1 MKSAP
6 TFYFN
11 RFTFFFKMYLL
22 GYDIGSSSIKA
33 ALVEAET
40 GATLAVAQSPD
51 TEMGMAAHQP
61 GWAEQDPDEWWA
73 HVCIATRQLLND
85 CLVAPAEIKGIGI
98 SYQMHGLVVVG
109 DDMKPLRPSIIW
121 CDSRAVPFGNRAF
134 DEIGHEKCLSHLLN
148 SPGNFTAAKL
158 AWVKENEPNIFAKI
172 RHFMLPGDYIALRL
186 TGEAMTTPC
195 GLSEG
200 ILWDFKKND
209 VADTVL
215 DYFGFDKKLVPYVT
229 PTFSLQGKLT
239 PEAAAATG
247 LAEGTPVG
255 YRAGDQP
262 NNALSLNVLQP
273 GEVAATGGTSG
284 VVYGVVDR
292 PAYDLQSRVNGFVH
306 PTGLPPAPSL
316 AGGWGKANS
325 SPLGV
330 GREGPV
336 RVGILLCINGA
347 GSLYRWLRQTV
358 GQGSISYPDM
368 ERLAAS
374 VPIGADGLRILPFGN
389 GAERMLV
396 NLDPGAQVNNLQL
409 NRHTAAHLYR
419 AGLEGIA
426 FSFVYGVQIL
436 KEMGLDIS
444 VMRVGNDNL
453 FQSAVFSKTIAT
465 LLGCSIDVV
474 QTTGAVGAA
483 KAAGVATGIYPSIEV
498 AMASVTVTGRHEP
511 EAGRVGEYRAAYA
524 AWEVDLAKAIG

>member
-1 MKSAP
+1 
-6 TFYFN
+6 
-11 RFTFFFKMYLL
+11 MYLL

-40 GATLAVAQSPD
+40 GATLAIAQAPA
-51 TEMGMAAHQP
+51 TEMSMTAHQP
-61 GWAEQDPDEWWA
+61 GWAEQDPDEWWL
-73 HVCIATRQLLND
+73 HVCAATKQLLENT
-85 CLVAPAEIKGIGI
+85 LIAPAEIKGIGI

-109 DDMKPLRPSIIW
+109 EDLRPLRPSIIW
-121 CDSRAVPFGNRAF
+121 CDSRAVPYGNRAF
-134 DEIGHEKCLSHLLN
+134 EEMGQEQCLSHLLN

-158 AWVKENEPNIFAKI
+158 AWVKENEQEVFAKI

-186 TGEAMTTPC
+186 TGEAMTTPS

-200 ILWDFKKND
+200 ILWDFLKND
-209 VADTVL
+209 VSSTVL
-215 DYFGFDKKLVPYVT
+215 DYFGFDKKLVPTVV

-247 LAEGTPVG
+247 LAEGTPVA
-255 YRAGDQP
+255 YRSGDQP

-292 PAYDLQSRVNGFVH
+292 PAYDQKSRVNGFAHVNH
-306 PTGLPPAPSL
+306 LSSTVRKLAVGSQVQQSESSEVSAKLAAPDCPLPTAELPT
-316 AGGWGKANS
+316 
-325 SPLGV
+325 
-330 GREGPV
+330 RI
-336 RVGILLCINGA
+336 GILLCINGA

-374 VPIGADGLRILPFGN
+374 VPVGADGLRILPFGN
-389 GAERMLV
+389 GAERMLN
-396 NLDPGAQVNNLQL
+396 NLDPGAQVNGLQL

-483 KAAGVATGIYPSIEV
+483 KAAGVATGIYPDIET
-498 AMASVTVTGRHEP
+498 AMASVTVTGRYEP
-511 EAGRVGEYRAAYA
+511 EVGRVGEYRGAYG
-524 AWEVDLAKAIG
+524 AWEADLAKVIGG

>member
-1 MKSAP
+1 
-6 TFYFN
+6 
-11 RFTFFFKMYLL
+11 MYLI

-40 GATLAVAQSPD
+40 GATLAVAQSPA
-51 TEMGMAAHQP
+51 TEMGMTAHQP
-61 GWAEQDPDEWWA
+61 GWAEQDPDEWWL
-73 HVCIATRQLLND
+73 HVCAATRQLLAD

-109 DDMKPLRPSIIW
+109 DDLKPLRPSIIW

-158 AWVKENEPNIFAKI
+158 AWVKENEPELFAKI

-186 TGEAMTTPC
+186 TGEAMTTPS

-215 DYFGFDKKLVPYVT
+215 DYFGFDKKLVPTVV

-239 PEAAAATG
+239 PEAAASTG
-247 LAEGTPVG
+247 LAEGTPVA

-292 PAYDLQSRVNGFVH
+292 PAFDLQSRVNGFAH
-306 PTGLPPAPSL
+306 INH
-316 AGGWGKANS
+316 KAVD
-325 SPLGV
+325 GQD
-330 GREGPV
+330 RI
-336 RVGILLCINGA
+336 GILLCINGA

-374 VPIGADGLRILPFGN
+374 VPVGADGLRILPFGN
-389 GAERMLV
+389 GAERMLN

-409 NRHTAAHLYR
+409 NRHSAAHLYR

-483 KAAGVATGIYPSIEV
+483 KAAGVAAGIYPDIEA
-498 AMASVTVTGRHEP
+498 AMASVTVTGRYEP

-524 AWEVDLAKAIG
+524 AWEEDLSKILK

>member
-1 MKSAP
+1 
-6 TFYFN
+6 
-11 RFTFFFKMYLL
+11 MYLL

-40 GATLAVAQSPD
+40 GTTLAIAQSPV
-51 TEMGMAAHQP
+51 TEMGMTAHQP
-61 GWAEQDPDEWWA
+61 GWAEQDPDEWWQ
-73 HVCIATRQLLND
+73 HVCAATQQLLTNT
-85 CLVAPAEIKGIGI
+85 LIAPAEIKGIGI

-121 CDSRAVPFGNRAF
+121 CDSRAVPYGNRAF
-134 DEIGHEKCLSHLLN
+134 EEMGHEHCLSHLLN

-158 AWVKENEPNIFAKI
+158 AWVKENEPGIFAKI
-172 RHFMLPGDYIALRL
+172 RYFMLPGDYIALRL
-186 TGEAMTTPC
+186 TGEAMTTPS

-200 ILWDFKKND
+200 ILWDFLENVVSK
-209 VADTVL
+209 AVL
-215 DYFGFDKKLVPYVT
+215 DYFGFDKKLVPAVV

-247 LAEGTPVG
+247 LAEGTPVA

-284 VVYGVVDR
+284 VVYGVVDH
-292 PAYDLQSRVNGFVH
+292 PAFDKQSRVNGFAHVNH
-306 PTGLPPAPSL
+306 KTVGNEQL
-316 AGGWGKANS
+316 AVGS
-325 SPLGV
+325 SDRIGV
-330 GREGPV
+330 
-336 RVGILLCINGA
+336 LLCINGA

-374 VPIGADGLRILPFGN
+374 VPVGADGLRILPFGN
-389 GAERMLV
+389 GAERMLD
-396 NLDPGAQVNNLQL
+396 NLDPGAQVNGLQL

-465 LLGCSIDVV
+465 LLCCSIDVV
-474 QTTGAVGAA
+474 ETTGAVGAA
-483 KAAGVATGIYPSIEV
+483 KAAGVATGIYPNIER
-498 AMASVTVTGRHEP
+498 AMASVTVTGRYEP
-511 EAGRVGEYRAAYA
+511 EEGRVGEYRAAYG
-524 AWEVDLAKAIG
+524 AWEDDLSRFVAG

>member
-1 MKSAP
+1 
-6 TFYFN
+6 
-11 RFTFFFKMYLL
+11 MYLL

-40 GATLAVAQSPD
+40 GATLAVAQSPA
-51 TEMGMAAHQP
+51 TEMSMTAHQP
-61 GWAEQDPDEWWA
+61 GWAEQDPDEWWL
-73 HVCIATRQLLND
+73 HVCAATKQLLENT
-85 CLVAPAEIKGIGI
+85 LVAPAEIKGIGI

-109 DDMKPLRPSIIW
+109 EDLKPLRPSIIW
-121 CDSRAVPFGNRAF
+121 CDSRAVPYGNRAF
-134 DEIGHEKCLSHLLN
+134 EAMGQEHCLSHLLN

-158 AWVKENEPNIFAKI
+158 AWVKENEPSLFAKI

-186 TGEAMTTPC
+186 TGEAMTTPS

-200 ILWDFKKND
+200 ILWDFLKND
-209 VADTVL
+209 VADSVL
-215 DYFGFDKKLVPYVT
+215 DYFGFDKKLVPTVV

-239 PEAAAATG
+239 AEAAAATG
-247 LAEGTPVG
+247 LAEGTPVA

-284 VVYGVVDR
+284 VVYGVVDH
-292 PAYDLQSRVNGFVH
+292 PAFDKLSRVNGFAHVNH
-306 PTGLPPAPSL
+306 EL
-316 AGGWGKANS
+316 AGSLHPS
-325 SPLGV
+325 SLTPHSSQ
-330 GREGPV
+330 RI
-336 RVGILLCINGA
+336 GILLCINGA

-374 VPIGADGLRILPFGN
+374 VPVGADGLRILPFGN
-389 GAERMLV
+389 GAERMLN
-396 NLDPGAQVNNLQL
+396 NLDPGAQVNGLQL

-483 KAAGVATGIYPSIEV
+483 KAAGVATGIYPDIET
-498 AMASVTVTGRHEP
+498 AMASVTVTGRYEP
-511 EAGRVGEYRAAYA
+511 EVDRVGEYGGAYGV
-524 AWEVDLAKAIG
+524 WEADLAKCLDL

>member
-1 MKSAP
+1 
-6 TFYFN
+6 
-11 RFTFFFKMYLL
+11 MYLI

-33 ALVEAET
+33 ALVEVET
-40 GATLAVAQSPD
+40 GATLAVAQSPA
-51 TEMGMAAHQP
+51 TEMGMIAHQP
-61 GWAEQDPDEWWA
+61 GWAEQDPDEWWQ
-73 HVCIATRQLLND
+73 HVCTATRQLLAD
-85 CLVAPAEIKGIGI
+85 CLIAPAEIKGIGI
-98 SYQMHGLVVVG
+98 SYQMHGLVVV
-109 DDMKPLRPSIIW
+109 DEKMKPLRPSIIW
-121 CDSRAVPFGNRAF
+121 CDSRAVQYGNLAF
-134 DEIGHEKCLSHLLN
+134 DEIGHEKCRSHLLN
-148 SPGNFTAAKL
+148 SPANFTAAKL
-158 AWVKENEPNIFAKI
+158 AWVKENEPGIFAKI
-172 RHFMLPGDYIALRL
+172 RYFMLPGDYIALRL
-186 TGEAMTTPC
+186 TGEPMTTPS

-200 ILWDFKKND
+200 ILWDFQKND
-209 VADTVL
+209 VADIVL
-215 DYFGFDKKLVPYVT
+215 DYFGFDKKLVPHVT

-247 LAEGTPVG
+247 LAEGTPVT

-292 PAYDLQSRVNGFVH
+292 PTYDLQSRVNGFCHVTH
-306 PTGLPPAPSL
+306 GPS
-316 AGGWGKANS
+316 NHQ
-325 SPLGV
+325 SPITNH
-330 GREGPV
+330 RI
-336 RVGILLCINGA
+336 GILLCINGA

-374 VPIGADGLRILPFGN
+374 VPIGSDGLRILPFGN
-389 GAERMLV
+389 GAERMLG
-396 NLDPGAQVNNLQL
+396 NLDPGAQVNGLQL

-436 KEMGLDIS
+436 KEMGLGIT

-474 QTTGAVGAA
+474 ETTGAVGAA
-483 KAAGVATGIYPSIEV
+483 KAAGVATGIYPSIEA
-498 AMASVTVTGRHEP
+498 AMASVRVTGRYEP
-511 EAGRVGEYRAAYA
+511 EMERVGEYRAAYG
-524 AWEVDLAKAIG
+524 AWEGDLAKAIA

>member
-1 MKSAP
+1 
-6 TFYFN
+6 
-11 RFTFFFKMYLL
+11 MYLI
-22 GYDIGSSSIKA
+22 GYDLGSSSIKA

-40 GATLAVAQSPD
+40 GATLAIAQSPA
-51 TEMGMAAHQP
+51 TEMGMTAHQP
-61 GWAEQDPDEWWA
+61 GWAEQDPDEWWQ
-73 HVCIATRQLLND
+73 HVCAATLQLLENT
-85 CLVAPAEIKGIGI
+85 LIAPAEIKGIGI
-98 SYQMHGLVVVG
+98 GYQMHGLVVV
-109 DDMKPLRPSIIW
+109 DENMKPLRPSIIW

-134 DEIGHEKCLSHLLN
+134 EEMGLEHCLSHLLN

-158 AWVKENEPNIFAKI
+158 AWVKENEPKLFAKI
-172 RHFMLPGDYIALRL
+172 RYFMLPGDYIALRL
-186 TGEAMTTPC
+186 TGEAMTTPS

-200 ILWDFKKND
+200 ILWDFVKND
-209 VADTVL
+209 VADSVL
-215 DYFGFDKKLVPYVT
+215 DYFGFDKKLVPAVV

-247 LAEGTPVG
+247 LAEGTPVA

-292 PAYDLQSRVNGFVH
+292 PAYDQKSRVNGFCHVNH
-306 PTGLPPAPSL
+306 GSTNHQPPIT
-316 AGGWGKANS
+316 NH
-325 SPLGV
+325 
-330 GREGPV
+330 RI
-336 RVGILLCINGA
+336 GILLCINGA

-368 ERLAAS
+368 ERLVAS
-374 VPIGADGLRILPFGN
+374 VPVGADGLRILPFGN
-389 GAERMLV
+389 GAERMLD
-396 NLDPGAQVNNLQL
+396 NLDPGAQVNGLQL

-453 FQSAVFSKTIAT
+453 FQSTVFSKTIAT

-483 KAAGVATGIYPSIEV
+483 KAAGVATGIYPDIET
-498 AMASVTVTGRHEP
+498 AMASVTVTGRYEP
-511 EAGRVGEYRAAYA
+511 EVDRVGAYRGAYG
-524 AWEVDLAKAIG
+524 AWERDLVKAIGG

>member
-1 MKSAP
+1 
-6 TFYFN
+6 
-11 RFTFFFKMYLL
+11 MYLI

-40 GATLAVAQSPD
+40 GATLAVAQSPA
-51 TEMGMAAHQP
+51 TEMGMIAHQP
-61 GWAEQDPDEWWA
+61 GWAEQDPDEWWV
-73 HVCIATRQLLND
+73 HVCAATRQLLAD

-98 SYQMHGLVVVG
+98 SYQMHGLVVV
-109 DDMKPLRPSIIW
+109 DENMKPLRPSIIW
-121 CDSRAVPFGNRAF
+121 CDSRAVPYGNRAF

-158 AWVKENEPNIFAKI
+158 AWVKENEPELFAKI

-186 TGEAMTTPC
+186 TGEAMTTPS

-200 ILWDFKKND
+200 ILWDFLKND

-215 DYFGFDKKLVPYVT
+215 DYFGFDKKLVPTVV

-247 LAEGTPVG
+247 LAEGTPVA

-292 PAYDLQSRVNGFVH
+292 PAYDQESRVNGFVH
-306 PTGLPPAPSL
+306 VTHGSERA
-316 AGGWGKANS
+316 
-325 SPLGV
+325 
-330 GREGPV
+330 V
-336 RVGILLCINGA
+336 RVGVLLCINGA

-358 GQGSISYPDM
+358 GQGNISYPDM

-374 VPIGADGLRILPFGN
+374 VPVGADGLRILPFGN

-409 NRHTAAHLYR
+409 NRHSAAHLYR

-483 KAAGVATGIYPSIEV
+483 KAAGVATGIYPNIEA
-498 AMASVTVTGRHEP
+498 AMAGVTVTGRYEP
-511 EAGRVGEYRAAYA
+511 EFERVGEYRAAYA
-524 AWEVDLAKAIG
+524 AWVGDLGKAIA